1 MRRSGVLQRT
11 LAGIALLF
19 VGVVVA
25 CNGNERPPPL
35 SFTADLPEVGPP
47 YFASDAGE
55 GGVPRCGLPT
65 PNVCDCV
72 EMPLATDP
80 PNIYFVLDH
89 SGSMAEG
96 NLWKNTS
103 LVVLN
108 IVRSIGNR
116 ANFGAAMFPSASSSN
131 SCATGVEIMSTRAGD
146 APGTTGPTWT
156 YLHDRTIAIPPS
168 GGTPLA
174 STLASLTK
182 TITSLPGKTF
192 VVLATDGGPNCSVTP
207 CSASECILNIE
218 SVQGCTPTGP
228 NCCADSPLNC
238 LDATA
243 TRLAVSGIAQK
254 NVPVYVVGV
263 PGSAPYAS
271 LLDDLADR
279 GGTAQVGAAQK
290 YYRVDTAS
298 ESALSKALRTVAAK
312 IVATCEIDL
321 TTEPTDPN
329 KVNVYL
335 DEVLLPK
342 ADQDGWIRDGKRI
355 TLTGTVCERVKSG
368 EVLDV
373 RVIAGCP
380 TVNPN

>member
-1 MRRSGVLQRT
+1 MRRVARRLG
-11 LAGIALLF
+11 GIAAVF
-19 VGVVVA
+19 TTAVFA
-25 CNGNERPPPL
+25 CNTPARPAPL
-35 SFTADLPEVGPP
+35 SFTTQDDDAAAPSFG
-47 YFASDAGE
+47 SDAGE

-65 PNVCDCV
+65 PSVCDCV

-89 SGSMAEG
+89 SGSMADG
-96 NLWKNTS
+96 GLWKSTS
-103 LVVLN
+103 VVVLN

-116 ANFGAAMFPSASSSN
+116 ANFGAAMFPSVSTGN
-131 SCATGVEIMSTRAGD
+131 TCAAGKEIMSTRAGD
-146 APGTTGPTWT
+146 PPGTMGPTWN
-156 YLHDRTIAIPPS
+156 YLHDRTIAVPPS

-174 STLASLTK
+174 STLVSLTN
-182 TITSLPGKTF
+182 TITALPGKTF
-192 VVLATDGGPNCSVTP
+192 VVLATDGGPNCGVTA
-207 CSASECILNIE
+207 CSTSECIPNIE

-228 NCCADSPLNC
+228 NCCTGVPENC

-243 TRLAVSGIAQK
+243 ARVAVTGIAQK
-254 NVPVYVVGV
+254 GVPVYVVGV
-263 PGSAPYAS
+263 PGSAPYAN

-279 GGTAQVGAAQK
+279 GGTAQVGTAQK

-298 ESALSKALRTVAAK
+298 EAALSKTLRTVAAK

-321 TTEPTDPN
+321 SKEPSDPN

-342 ADQDGWIRDGKRI
+342 ADENGWTRDGKHI
-355 TLTGTVCERVKSG
+355 TLTGTACDRVKSG